1 MSLRR
6 PQNIMSGIS
15 SGMQSVGKGVLGGA
29 AALIAA
35 PVVGARSEGLS
46 GFAKGLGAGLCA
58 AVALPVAGAAV
69 GITQIARGA
78 YNTPEAIMEANA
90 GKRWDSHRRV
100 WVAEDLVQESL
111 RLSECSDEDILEK
124 ARERAKARGE
134 APGLEGALGGGGAA
148 VNGGG
153 VASTEYYDA
162 LDVAPSATPAEIKR
176 SYYLLARK
184 LHPDKNPDDP
194 EAHQKF
200 QRIGEAY
207 QVLSDE
213 SLRKKY
219 DERGKDGLKDHA
231 FVDPSAFF
239 AMLFGSDQMEGLV
252 GRLQLATLAAAG
264 ADLTKDERRLLQERR
279 IGRLAVK
286 LAAMLQGYVD
296 AAGDEAKVK
305 SFEGHIRA
313 MADHLVAASYG
324 DIMLHTIGFV
334 YEKQSLEYQTD
345 PVGGMGTWADLGFR
359 ANYARME
366 QMGKRMQSQ
375 FNALGAGMRV
385 ISTMRAADTEAKA
398 AQGGGGDESAAEA
411 AMAKRQKDVLNHV
424 MEAIWN
430 ASALDIEATIRKVC
444 DKVLHDFSVSKEVR
458 GRRAKGLEMMG
469 QIFQAVEAPEG
480 KGDRMRDVEEAM
492 RKAFMGS
499 EEDGAESD

>member
-6 PQNIMSGIS
+6 PQNIMSGLS

-35 PVVGARSEGLS
+35 PVVGARSEGWS
-46 GFAKGLGAGLCA
+46 GFAKGLGAGLAA

-111 RLSECSDEDILEK
+111 KLSECSDDDILEK

-134 APGLEGALGGGGAA
+134 APGLEGALGGGSS
-148 VNGGG
+148 GGD

-162 LDVAPSATPAEIKR
+162 LEVTPAATAGEIKR
-176 SYYLLARK
+176 AYYLLARK

-213 SLRKKY
+213 NLRKKY

-279 IGRLAVK
+279 VGRLAVK

-296 AAGDEAKVK
+296 AKDAAAMKT
-305 SFEGHIRA
+305 FESQMKA
-313 MADHLVAASYG
+313 MADHLVTASYG

-334 YEKQSLEYQTD
+334 YEKQALEFQTD

-375 FNALGAGMRV
+375 FNALGAGMKV
-385 ISTMRAADTEAKA
+385 ISTMRSADAEAKKA
-398 AQGGGGDESAAEA
+398 GGAGGDASSNEA
-411 AMAKRQKDVLNHV
+411 AMQKRQADVLNHV

-430 ASALDIEATIRKVC
+430 ASALDIESTIRKVC
-444 DKVLHDFSVSKEVR
+444 DKVLHDFAVSKEVR
-458 GRRAKGLEMMG
+458 GRRARGLEVLG
-469 QIFQAVEAPEG
+469 KIFQEVKAPEG

-492 RKAFMGS
+492 RKAFMGD
-499 EEDGAESD
+499 EGDGEGSDDES

>member
-1 MSLRR
+1 
-6 PQNIMSGIS
+6 
-15 SGMQSVGKGVLGGA
+15 MQSVGKGVLGGA

-35 PVVGARSEGLS
+35 PVVGARSEGWS
-46 GFAKGLGAGLCA
+46 GFAKGLGAGLAA

-111 RLSECSDEDILEK
+111 KLSECSDDDILEK

-134 APGLEGALGGGGAA
+134 APGLEGALGGGSS
-148 VNGGG
+148 GGD

-162 LDVAPSATPAEIKR
+162 LEVTPAATAGEIKR
-176 SYYLLARK
+176 AYYLLARK

-231 FVDPSAFF
+231 FVDPSALF

-279 IGRLAVK
+279 VGRLAVK

-296 AAGDEAKVK
+296 AKDEGAMKT
-305 SFEGHIRA
+305 FESQMKA
-313 MADHLVAASYG
+313 MAEHLVTASYG

-334 YEKQSLEYQTD
+334 YEKQALEFQTD

-366 QMGKRMQSQ
+366 QMGK
-375 FNALGAGMRV
+375 
-385 ISTMRAADTEAKA
+385 
-398 AQGGGGDESAAEA
+398 
-411 AMAKRQKDVLNHV
+411 
-424 MEAIWN
+424 
-430 ASALDIEATIRKVC
+430 
-444 DKVLHDFSVSKEVR
+444 
-458 GRRAKGLEMMG
+458 
-469 QIFQAVEAPEG
+469 
-480 KGDRMRDVEEAM
+480 
-492 RKAFMGS
+492 
-499 EEDGAESD
+499 

>member
-29 AALIAA
+29 AALVAA
-35 PVVGARSEGLS
+35 PVVGARSEGFS

-58 AVALPVAGAAV
+58 AVALPVLGAGV

-134 APGLEGALGGGGAA
+134 ALGLEGALGGGGAA

-162 LDVAPSATPAEIKR
+162 LEVAPTATPAEIKR

-279 IGRLAVK
+279 VGRLAVK
-286 LAAMLQGYVD
+286 LAAILQGYVD
-296 AAGDEAKVK
+296 ADADNAKIK
-305 SFEGHIRA
+305 SFEGHVRG

-398 AQGGGGDESAAEA
+398 AQGGGDESAAEA

-430 ASALDIEATIRKVC
+430 ASALDIEATIRKTC

-458 GRRAKGLEMMG
+458 GRRAKGLEIMG
-469 QIFQAVEAPEG
+469 RIFQAVKAPEG

>member
-6 PQNIMSGIS
+6 PQNIMSGLS

-35 PVVGARSEGLS
+35 
-46 GFAKGLGAGLCA
+46 
-58 AVALPVAGAAV
+58 PVAGAAV

-111 RLSECSDEDILEK
+111 KLSECSADDILEK

-134 APGLEGALGGGGAA
+134 APGLEGALGGGSS
-148 VNGGG
+148 GGD

-162 LDVAPSATPAEIKR
+162 LEVTPAATAGEIKR
-176 SYYLLARK
+176 AYYLLARK

-279 IGRLAVK
+279 VGRLAVK

-296 AAGDEAKVK
+296 AKDAGAMKT
-305 SFEGHIRA
+305 FESQMKA
-313 MADHLVAASYG
+313 MAEHLVTASYG

-334 YEKQSLEYQTD
+334 YEKQALEFQTD

-375 FNALGAGMRV
+375 FNALGAGMKV
-385 ISTMRAADTEAKA
+385 ISTMRSADAEAKKA
-398 AQGGGGDESAAEA
+398 GPGGDASSNEA
-411 AMAKRQKDVLNHV
+411 AMQKRQADVLNHV

-430 ASALDIEATIRKVC
+430 ASALDIESTIRKVC
-444 DKVLHDFSVSKEVR
+444 DKVLHDFAVSKEVR
-458 GRRAKGLEMMG
+458 GRRARGLEVLG
-469 QIFQAVEAPEG
+469 KIFQEVKAPEG

-492 RKAFMGS
+492 RKAFMGD
-499 EEDGAESD
+499 EGDGEGSDDES

>member
-6 PQNIMSGIS
+6 PQNIMSGLS

-35 PVVGARSEGLS
+35 PVVGARSEGWS
-46 GFAKGLGAGLCA
+46 GFAKGLGAGLAA

-111 RLSECSDEDILEK
+111 KLSECSDDDILEK

-134 APGLEGALGGGGAA
+134 APGLEGALGGGSS
-148 VNGGG
+148 GGD

-162 LDVAPSATPAEIKR
+162 LEVTPAATAGEIKR
-176 SYYLLARK
+176 AYYLLARK

-264 ADLTKDERRLLQERR
+264 ADLTKDERRRLQERR
-279 IGRLAVK
+279 VGRLAVK

-296 AAGDEAKVK
+296 AKDAGAMKT
-305 SFEGHIRA
+305 FESQMKA
-313 MADHLVAASYG
+313 MAEHLVTASYG

-334 YEKQSLEYQTD
+334 YEKQALEFQTD

-375 FNALGAGMRV
+375 FNALGAGMKV
-385 ISTMRAADTEAKA
+385 ISTMRSADAEAKKA
-398 AQGGGGDESAAEA
+398 GPGGDASSNEA
-411 AMAKRQKDVLNHV
+411 AMQKRQADVLNHV

-430 ASALDIEATIRKVC
+430 ASALDIESTIRKVC
-444 DKVLHDFSVSKEVR
+444 DKVLHDFAVSKEVR
-458 GRRAKGLEMMG
+458 GRRARGLEVLG
-469 QIFQAVEAPEG
+469 KIFQEVKAPEG

-492 RKAFMGS
+492 RKAFMGD
-499 EEDGAESD
+499 EGDGEGSDDES

>member
-6 PQNIMSGIS
+6 PQNIMSGLS

-35 PVVGARSEGLS
+35 PVVGARSEGWS
-46 GFAKGLGAGLCA
+46 GFAKGLGAGLAA

-111 RLSECSDEDILEK
+111 KLSECSDDDILEK

-134 APGLEGALGGGGAA
+134 APGLEGALGGGGSS
-148 VNGGG
+148 GGD

-162 LDVAPSATPAEIKR
+162 LEVAPAATAGEIKR
-176 SYYLLARK
+176 AYYLLARK

-239 AMLFGSDQMEGLV
+239 AMLFGSDQMEGT
-252 GRLQLATLAAAG
+252 GRPAAA
-264 ADLTKDERRLLQERR
+264 R
-279 IGRLAVK
+279 
-286 LAAMLQGYVD
+286 
-296 AAGDEAKVK
+296 
-305 SFEGHIRA
+305 H
-313 MADHLVAASYG
+313 
-324 DIMLHTIGFV
+324 
-334 YEKQSLEYQTD
+334 
-345 PVGGMGTWADLGFR
+345 VG
-359 ANYARME
+359 
-366 QMGKRMQSQ
+366 
-375 FNALGAGMRV
+375 
-385 ISTMRAADTEAKA
+385 
-398 AQGGGGDESAAEA
+398 
-411 AMAKRQKDVLNHV
+411 
-424 MEAIWN
+424 
-430 ASALDIEATIRKVC
+430 
-444 DKVLHDFSVSKEVR
+444 R
-458 GRRAKGLEMMG
+458 GRR
-469 QIFQAVEAPEG
+469 
-480 KGDRMRDVEEAM
+480 
-492 RKAFMGS
+492 GS
-499 EEDGAESD
+499 NQG

>member
-6 PQNIMSGIS
+6 PQNIMSGLS

-35 PVVGARSEGLS
+35 PVVGARSEGWS
-46 GFAKGLGAGLCA
+46 GFAKGLGAGLAA

-111 RLSECSDEDILEK
+111 KLSECSDDDILEK

-134 APGLEGALGGGGAA
+134 APGLEGALGGGSSS
-148 VNGGG
+148 GGD

-162 LDVAPSATPAEIKR
+162 LEVAPAATAGEIKR
-176 SYYLLARK
+176 AYYLLARK

-279 IGRLAVK
+279 VGRLAVK

-296 AAGDEAKVK
+296 AKDENSMKT
-305 SFEGHIRA
+305 FESQMKA
-313 MADHLVAASYG
+313 MADHLVTASYG

-334 YEKQSLEYQTD
+334 YEKQALEFQTD

-375 FNALGAGMRV
+375 FNALGAGMKV
-385 ISTMRAADTEAKA
+385 ISTMRSADAEAKKA
-398 AQGGGGDESAAEA
+398 GPGGDASSNEA
-411 AMAKRQKDVLNHV
+411 AMQKRQADVLNHV

-430 ASALDIEATIRKVC
+430 ASALDIESTIRKVC
-444 DKVLHDFSVSKEVR
+444 DKVLHDFAVSKEVR
-458 GRRAKGLEMMG
+458 GRRARGLEVLG
-469 QIFQAVEAPEG
+469 RIFQEVKAPEG

-492 RKAFMGS
+492 RKAFMGD
-499 EEDGAESD
+499 EGDGEGSDDES

>member
-29 AALIAA
+29 AALVAA

-58 AVALPVAGAAV
+58 AVALPVLGGAAC
-69 GITQIARGA
+69 ITQIARGA

-111 RLSECSDEDILEK
+111 RLSEFSDEDILEK

-162 LDVAPSATPAEIKR
+162 LEVVPTATPAEIKR

-279 IGRLAVK
+279 VGRLAVK
-286 LAAMLQGYVD
+286 LAAILQGYVD
-296 AAGDEAKVK
+296 ADADEAKIK
-305 SFEGHIRA
+305 SFEGHVGA

-375 FNALGAGMRV
+375 FNAFGAGMRV

-398 AQGGGGDESAAEA
+398 ARGGDESAAEA

-430 ASALDIEATIRKVC
+430 ASALDIEATIRKTC

-458 GRRAKGLEMMG
+458 GRRAKGLEIMG
-469 QIFQAVEAPEG
+469 RIFQAVKAPEG

>member
-6 PQNIMSGIS
+6 PQNIMSGLS

-35 PVVGARSEGLS
+35 PVVGARSGGWS
-46 GFAKGLGAGLCA
+46 GFAKGLGAGLAA

-111 RLSECSDEDILEK
+111 KLSECSDDDILEK

-134 APGLEGALGGGGAA
+134 APGLEGALGGGGSS
-148 VNGGG
+148 GGD

-162 LDVAPSATPAEIKR
+162 LEVTPAATAGEIKR
-176 SYYLLARK
+176 AYYLLARK

-279 IGRLAVK
+279 VGRLAVK

-296 AAGDEAKVK
+296 AKDAVAMKT
-305 SFEGHIRA
+305 FESQMKA
-313 MADHLVAASYG
+313 MAEHLVTASYG

-334 YEKQSLEYQTD
+334 YEKQALEFQTD
-345 PVGGMGTWADLGFR
+345 PVGGMGTWADL
-359 ANYARME
+359 
-366 QMGKRMQSQ
+366 
-375 FNALGAGMRV
+375 AGP
-385 ISTMRAADTEAKA
+385 
-398 AQGGGGDESAAEA
+398 GGDSSSNEA
-411 AMAKRQKDVLNHV
+411 AMQKRQADVLNHV

-430 ASALDIEATIRKVC
+430 ASALDIESTIRKVC
-444 DKVLHDFSVSKEVR
+444 DKVLHDFAVSKEVR
-458 GRRAKGLEMMG
+458 GRRARGLEVLG
-469 QIFQAVEAPEG
+469 KIFQEVKAPEG

-492 RKAFMGS
+492 RKAFMGD
-499 EEDGAESD
+499 EGDGEGSDDES

>member
-6 PQNIMSGIS
+6 PQNIMSGLS

-35 PVVGARSEGLS
+35 PVVGARSEGWS
-46 GFAKGLGAGLCA
+46 GFAKGLGAGLAA

-111 RLSECSDEDILEK
+111 KLSECSDDDILEK

-134 APGLEGALGGGGAA
+134 APGLEGALGGGSS
-148 VNGGG
+148 GGD

-162 LDVAPSATPAEIKR
+162 LEVAPAATAGEIKR
-176 SYYLLARK
+176 AYYLLARK

-213 SLRKKY
+213 NLRKKY

-279 IGRLAVK
+279 VGRLAVK

-296 AAGDEAKVK
+296 AKDAVAMKT
-305 SFEGHIRA
+305 FESQMKA
-313 MADHLVAASYG
+313 MAEHLVTASYG

-334 YEKQSLEYQTD
+334 YEKQALEFQTD

-375 FNALGAGMRV
+375 FNALGAGTFFIITVWAIRMMTSCFVYRH
-385 ISTMRAADTEAKA
+385 E
-398 AQGGGGDESAAEA
+398 GD
-411 AMAKRQKDVLNHV
+411 
-424 MEAIWN
+424 
-430 ASALDIEATIRKVC
+430 
-444 DKVLHDFSVSKEVR
+444 LHDAIR
-458 GRRAKGLEMMG
+458 GCRGE
-469 QIFQAVEAPEG
+469 EG
-480 KGDRMRDVEEAM
+480 GTGR
-492 RKAFMGS
+492 
-499 EEDGAESD
+499 